1 MAHRGLIVNDPLMIS
16 ALEHYAY
23 CPRQCALIHMEQV
36 FDENV
41 FTLRGQRNHQRVDD
55 PGEESHYGVRVE
67 RAMPLWSKRYN
78 LIGKADLVEFQGDTP
93 YPVEYKSGS
102 RRRGEPEKIQLCAQ
116 ALCLEEM
123 LGVVVEK
130 GALFWYAS
138 RQRQEVIFDEKL
150 RAKTVE
156 TIAQTRQMLES
167 GKMPPPVM
175 DHRCRHCSLI
185 EACMP
190 EIARETESFESL
202 FEVDNE
208 TDA

>member
-1 MAHRGLIVNDPLMIS
+1 MAIEPLMIS

-41 FTLRGQRNHQRVDD
+41 FTLRGQRHHQRVDD

-78 LIGKADLVEFQGDTP
+78 LIGKADLVEFHGKTP

-102 RRRGEPEKIQLCAQ
+102 KRQGEPEKIQLCAQ

-138 RQRQEVIFDEKL
+138 RQRQEVIFDKRL
-150 RAKTVE
+150 RTRTVE
-156 TIAQTRQMLES
+156 TITQTRQMLQS
-167 GKMPPPVM
+167 GQMPPPVM
-175 DHRCRHCSLI
+175 DQRCQHCSLI
-185 EACMP
+185 DACMP
-190 EIARETESFESL
+190 ENAQKSQSLETL
-202 FEVDNE
+202 FEVDDE
-208 TDA
+208 TDS

>member
-1 MAHRGLIVNDPLMIS
+1 MEIEPLMIS

-41 FTLRGQRNHQRVDD
+41 FTLRGQRHHQRVDD

-102 RRRGEPEKIQLCAQ
+102 KRRGTPEKIQLCAQ

-123 LGVVVEK
+123 LGIVVEK
-130 GALFWYAS
+130 GALFWYGS
-138 RQRQEVIFDEKL
+138 RQRQEVHFDEKL
-150 RAKTVE
+150 CAQ
-156 TIAQTRQMLES
+156 TIEIIIQTRQMLDS
-167 GKMPPPVM
+167 GEMPPPVM

-190 EIARETESFESL
+190 EIAQETESFESL

-208 TDA
+208 ADA